1 MFARG
6 YAGNVLEPWGK
17 VMSIGQQSAALARL
31 LHRVRGEIY
40 KHPAFTRGAGGKVD
54 DMSYFS
60 DAQAIDD
67 MARDLSRISA
77 QIQRLYA
84 SARFQEQIASR
95 TPRGKKGP
103 DLRWQ
108 KFRQQQSARDK
119 RKSVDQVYQLAS
131 DVLGMLEH
139 LRDAN
144 NRPPIEDILAE
155 AMKEVAEGVQEAVSI
170 VEHHK
175 GHYENIDAH
184 ATGMYNVPLPLI
196 IALIAL
202 YLKVRKR

>member
-1 MFARG
+1 
-6 YAGNVLEPWGK
+6 
-17 VMSIGQQSAALARL
+17 MSIGSQSAALTRL
-31 LHRVRGEIY
+31 LHRVQGEIL
-40 KHPAFTRGAGGKVD
+40 KHPAFTRGSGGKVD
-54 DMSYFS
+54 DMSYHS
-60 DAQAIDD
+60 DGQAIDD
-67 MARDLSRISA
+67 MARDLARISA
-77 QIQRLYA
+77 QIQRLYS

-95 TPRGKKGP
+95 VPRGKKGP

-119 RKSVDQVYQLAS
+119 RKSVDQVYQLSS

-155 AMKEVAEGVQEAVSI
+155 ALKELSDDMQEAVAV
-170 VEHHK
+170 VEQSK

-184 ATGMYNVPLPLI
+184 PTGMYNVPLPLI
-196 IALIAL
+196 IALIAI
-202 YLKVRKR
+202 YLKIRNR